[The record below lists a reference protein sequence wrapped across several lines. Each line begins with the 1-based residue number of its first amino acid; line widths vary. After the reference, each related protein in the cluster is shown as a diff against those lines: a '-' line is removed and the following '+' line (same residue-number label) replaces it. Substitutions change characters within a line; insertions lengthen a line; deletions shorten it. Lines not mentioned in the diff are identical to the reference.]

1 MSAVA
6 GKKGKYELEIMIAGT
21 TDKSLE
27 AAIKKARG
35 ELSRLERSA
44 GLSSKAVSDSF
55 GGMSIRG
62 IDNLAAISDKAFAGI
77 KIAAGA
83 TAAGITAVLGASI
96 AAGSGFEAQM
106 STVRAISGASE
117 KDMERLTDIAEE
129 MGRTT
134 KFSATES
141 GKGLEYM
148 AMAGWKTEDMLNG
161 LPGIMNLAAAS
172 GEELGRVSDIV
183 TDAMTAFGMQANESA
198 RFADVLAQAS
208 ASSNTNVA
216 MMGETFQYVAPIA
229 GSFGYTI
236 EDVALATG
244 LMANSGIKGEKAGT
258 ALRGM
263 LTNLAKPT
271 KQMRGYMEELGI
283 SLTDSAGEIM
293 PFRDL
298 LGDLRTGFSDLTEA
312 QKAEYAAGIAGK
324 EAMSG
329 LLAVVNSSDTDFDK
343 LAGAIDHSTGAAER
357 MSEVQLDNLRGDLT
371 LVKSAAEGAGIEIYN
386 GLAEPL
392 RDAAQWTEGWLN
404 SFTENFTEYF
414 PTIRRE
420 VLKFGTDLK
429 KGFAPLMDIGEWFL
443 EHPEVVKGGIMGI
456 GTALLTFKAA
466 KVAKDGILLLSKLS
480 AAVTAWPVAAA
491 GLVMGGIV
499 GIGAAIQESERRA
512 AEQNLAEHFGDITL
526 SMEELNEAARNTLG
540 DGLFNSLDMFGEA
553 SDKSSEFYQSMQKGL
568 RDINKASWK
577 LSVGIEF
584 AEGDTQ
590 AYVAAVNQYVSN
602 AQEYVTNSGYEL
614 KLAASIVFG
623 EGADTSGSDNFYLSM
638 NQTLEALR
646 ANLQENLDD
655 IAENGLTLP
664 KERIVNSYLQDIS
677 EITQMITDAQAKA
690 RFDTVGMKFSG
701 TDMMSGDTFLN
712 FQQEIGIQTNEA
724 ISGIDKSTQEI
735 LASLNYRRDAFE
747 KGIITKEEG
756 GLDQAGFEAEF
767 VATQAGQYQQKA
779 EVAMYGLQVM
789 KDTIL
794 QQYGSEIQPAL
805 EAVEKSIQESL
816 IELATSGNATPEALQ
831 AAIDQSITDALNAGN
846 LSESSRG
853 AIEKLVV
860 GMKPTMDQIGI
871 LSEQYKTAGGDLAN
885 ASYLGLQEGIND
897 TEKLAALSGSRDAM
911 VAVLGGEIGDDQI
924 LSTLLAAARENGAI
938 LPDGVIQA
946 IEEGQPEAIT
956 AAENMLNEVREK
968 FSAGT
973 EPVTIP
979 IPVNYKMTAAYL
991 GTGSVESGLG
1001 GGKTPAHYATG
1012 GLIEHPTLSY
1022 FAENS
1027 PEMAIPIDGS
1037 NRSMELWQEAGRL
1050 LGAYEQ
1056 NNYSRVY
1063 QTMSQSGVTAAGS
1076 SGSTFAPV
1084 FSPQIHYQGTA
1095 SREDVEQSVQATYEQ
1110 FVAWA
1115 ERLAGERARAAF

>member
-271 KQMRGYMEELGI
+271 KQMRGYMEELKI
-283 SLTDSAGEIM
+283 SLTDSIGEM
-293 PFRDL
+293 KPFRDL
-298 LGDLRTGFSDLTEA
+298 LGELKIGFSGLTEA

-324 EAMSG
+324 ESMSG
-329 LLAVVNSSDTDFDK
+329 LLAVVNASDSDFEK
-343 LAGAIDHSTGAAER
+343 LAESIDNSTGAAER

-386 GLAEPL
+386 GLSEPL

-404 SFTENFTEYF
+404 SFTENFAEDL

-429 KGFAPLMDIGEWFL
+429 KGFSPLFDMGEWFL
-443 EHPEVVKGGIMGI
+443 EHPEVIKGSIMGI
-456 GTALLTFKAA
+456 GAALLTFKAF
-466 KVAKDGILLLSKLS
+466 KMAKDGILLLSKLS

-491 GLVMGGIV
+491 GLAIGGIV
-499 GIGAAIQESERRA
+499 GIGTAIQESERRA

-540 DGLFNSLDMFGEA
+540 EGLFNALDMFEEA

-577 LSVGIEF
+577 LSVGMEF

-590 AYVAAVNQYVSN
+590 SYVAAVEQYVSN

-677 EITQMITDAQAKA
+677 ETTQMITDAQAKA

-701 TDMMSGDTFLN
+701 TDLMSGDTFLN
-712 FQQEIGIQTNEA
+712 FQQEIGVQTNEA

-767 VATQAGQYQQKA
+767 AATQTGQYQQKA
-779 EVAMYGLQVM
+779 EAAMYGLQVI
-789 KDTIL
+789 KDTIM
-794 QQYGSEIQPAL
+794 QRYGSEVQPAL
-805 EAVEKSIQESL
+805 DALEQNIQESMKNF
-816 IELATSGNATPEALQ
+816 ETSGISTPGGWEAALDLAFVNATKSNTLSADAENAL
-831 AAIDQSITDALNAGN
+831 
-846 LSESSRG
+846 RM
-853 AIEKLVV
+853 LVD
-860 GMKPTMDQIGI
+860 GMKPTTEHIGA
-871 LSEQYKTAGGDLAN
+871 LTEQYKAAGGDLSN
-885 ASYLGLQEGIND
+885 ASFTGLQEGLND
-897 TEKLAALSGSRDAM
+897 VTKLEALTSSRDALYQVM
-911 VAVLGGEIGDDQI
+911 GGTIGESTTLSVTIAAAAQAGGEFSDSLI
-924 LSTLLAAARENGAI
+924 NAI
-938 LPDGVIQA
+938 D
-946 IEEGQPEAIT
+946 
-956 AAENMLNEVREK
+956 EK
-968 FSAGT
+968 QKLAGT
-973 EPVTIP
+973 TADNLLNAVRGKLEKGTGNVTVPIP
-979 IPVNYKMTAAYL
+979 ITYKITESYL
-991 GTGSVESGLG
+991 STGSVESGLG
-1001 GGKTPAHYATG
+1001 RGKTPAHYATG

>member
-1 MSAVA
+1 MA

-35 ELSRLERSA
+35 ELGRLERSA

-117 KDMERLTDIAEE
+117 KDMERLTAIAEE

-161 LPGIMNLAAAS
+161 LPGVMNLAAAS
-172 GEELGRVSDIV
+172 GEELGTVSDIV

-229 GSFGYTI
+229 GSFGYII

-271 KQMRGYMEELGI
+271 KQMRGYMEELKI
-283 SLTDSAGEIM
+283 SLTDSVGEM
-293 PFRDL
+293 KPFRDL
-298 LGDLRTGFSDLTEA
+298 LGELKIGFSGLTEA

-324 EAMSG
+324 ESMSG
-329 LLAVVNSSDTDFDK
+329 LLAMVNASDSDFEK
-343 LAGAIDHSTGAAER
+343 LAESIDNSTGAAER

-371 LVKSAAEGAGIEIYN
+371 LVKSAAEGGGIEIYN
-386 GLAEPL
+386 GLSEPL

-404 SFTENFTEYF
+404 SFTENFAEDL

-429 KGFAPLMDIGEWFL
+429 KGFSPLFDMGEWFL
-443 EHPEVVKGGIMGI
+443 EHPEVIKGSIMGI
-456 GTALLTFKAA
+456 GAALLTFKAF

-491 GLVMGGIV
+491 GLAIGGIV
-499 GIGAAIQESERRA
+499 GIGTAIQESERRA

-540 DGLFNSLDMFGEA
+540 EGLFNAIDEMGKA
-553 SDKSSEFYQSMQKGL
+553 SGKSTELYQSMQDNIREL
-568 RDINKASWK
+568 NKANWK
-577 LSVGIEF
+577 ISLGIDFDESDE
-584 AEGDTQ
+584 ASYMQTVDS
-590 AYVAAVNQYVSN
+590 YVKN
-602 AQEYVTNSGYEL
+602 AQEYVSNKGYEL
-614 KLAASIVFG
+614 KLAVDIIMGDSPDKQG
-623 EGADTSGSDNFYLSM
+623 LADGNNQFYQSLDEQINGIKEKMQSSLTRADEWGLSFEDK
-638 NQTLEALR
+638 QKVV
-646 ANLQENLDD
+646 QKYLDD
-655 IAENGLTLP
+655 IAE
-664 KERIVNSYLQDIS
+664 V
-677 EITQMITDAQAKA
+677 TQMISDAENSAKLQVLQGKY
-690 RFDTVGMKFSG
+690 TGM
-701 TDMMSGDTFLN
+701 DMTSPETFQN
-712 FQQEIGIQTNEA
+712 FQQA
-724 ISGIDKSTQEI
+724 ISEYTATATQKTDEAYEKV
-735 LASLNYRRDAFE
+735 LTGLNAQRAAGE
-747 KGIITKEEG
+747 KGLEG
-756 GLDQAGFEAEF
+756 GISQQVFDEQSDEATKRYYES
-767 VATQAGQYQQKA
+767 KA
-779 EVAMYGLQVM
+779 KVITDGYETM
-789 KDTIL
+789 KDTIMATYGAEIEPAMDEINRKL
-794 QQYGSEIQPAL
+794 QEKIPGIMENSNSMMPEDFKQNLQFAVNEVLDSVEIPPDARMAIQAL
-805 EAVEKSIQESL
+805 LE
-816 IELATSGNATPEALQ
+816 
-831 AAIDQSITDALNAGN
+831 
-846 LSESSRG
+846 
-853 AIEKLVV
+853 
-860 GMKPTMDQIGI
+860 GMKPTEEQMASLKQQLTAAGAEVPQTI
-871 LSEQYKTAGGDLAN
+871 L
-885 ASYLGLQEGIND
+885 
-897 TEKLAALSGSRDAM
+897 DAM
-911 VAVLGGEIGDDQI
+911 SNMEVLGAVSGNETDLWGMIGKTI
-924 LSTLLAAARENGAI
+924 SESPEHSLLLETVKLQGGGVPDAAM
-938 LPDGVIQA
+938 QA
-946 IEEGQPEAIT
+946 IEEKYDDAEVVAQGFLNVMRDTFQGGVNATVPVSIKAI
-956 AAENMLNEVREK
+956 M
-968 FSAGT
+968 
-973 EPVTIP
+973 
-979 IPVNYKMTAAYL
+979 
-991 GTGSVESGLG
+991 SVEGQSSLEKLQPSASR
-1001 GGKTPAHYATG
+1001 GKTPTHYASG
-1012 GLIEHPTLSY
+1012 GLIEQPTLSY

-1076 SGSTFAPV
+1076 SGGTFAPV
-1084 FSPQIHYQGTA
+1084 FSPQIYYQGSA

-1115 ERLAGERARAAF
+1115 EQLAGERSRAAF